1 MHNSCIS
8 LQVNVA
14 MGAVEEDGDAYR
26 LPSRGNVK
34 TDVKTRPK
42 FKLKSKTNIEGAQY
56 VNVDMYGRPRT
67 SEEGRSAKDREGTSE
82 RINYE
87 YDIAEPVVMPE
98 PGNEPPS
105 STSEAPMASSKPPA
119 GPPEEHIYGNT
130 PLVKAGLVNVDEFE
144 AYVNKKKAE
153 VNPFTVE
160 YDVSLSCDIQ

>member
-14 MGAVEEDGDAYR
+14 MGAVEEDGDAFR

-42 FKLKSKTNIEGAQY
+42 FKIKSKTNIEGAQY
-56 VNVDMYGRPRT
+56 VNVDMYGRPRQ
-67 SEEGRSAKDREGTSE
+67 SEDGHSAKDREGDLE

-105 STSEAPMASSKPPA
+105 STSETPMPSSKPPV

-130 PLVKAGLVNVDEFE
+130 PFVKAGLVNVDEFE

-160 YDVSLSCDIQ
+160 YDVSLSCDIL